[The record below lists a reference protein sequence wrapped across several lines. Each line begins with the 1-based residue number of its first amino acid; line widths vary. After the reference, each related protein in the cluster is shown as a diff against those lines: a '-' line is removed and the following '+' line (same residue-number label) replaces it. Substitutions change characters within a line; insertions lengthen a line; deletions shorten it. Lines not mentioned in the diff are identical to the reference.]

1 MQLPSTSSL
10 EFLHREWPVNGDIEA
25 VEKISTILWN
35 MALRVDDGTQ
45 PHDRNTGSMP
55 SSHIS

>member
-1 MQLPSTSSL
+1 
-10 EFLHREWPVNGDIEA
+10 VNGDIEA